1 MPVRSP
7 WMPRRTFL
15 VALSLLSCL
24 PARADTIRLIDGTSL
39 QDVEVLAEQ
48 LDGVTYRR
56 KGRSSEERLDAE
68 RVLEIERERL
78 PAALEQAERLVERDA
93 IHEGIA
99 LLERFAANPAEAQ
112 RAKQDWAV
120 GHALARAL
128 HLQVAQGE
136 LAAAIETANLLL
148 AQAPPS
154 RHVPSALLAK
164 AGAQRALGDAPGAQA
179 TLDALRDLIVSRH
192 LAARWSLELDLARLL
207 GYAELS
213 APARRNRLAE
223 IAEQAG
229 SAWPPV
235 RNRALLLEAES
246 YLEGSAPDLA
256 KASAHF
262 EQILAEPI
270 ADDDLLARAHAGLG
284 ECQLQAA
291 EQRLAAGDD
300 AAQAL
305 RAATLSC
312 MRVVVLYP
320 EQAELAAKCMFLAAR
335 ACELLGDEVS
345 TADAR
350 RLIAALLKRHP
361 TSKWAAL
368 AQESRK

>member
-1 MPVRSP
+1 MA
-7 WMPRRTFL
+7 RRAFL
-15 VALSLLSCL
+15 AALSLLPCL
-24 PARADTIRLIDGTSL
+24 PARADTIRLVDGTSL

-56 KGRSSEERLDAE
+56 KGRGSEERLDAE

-78 PAALEQAERLVERDA
+78 PAPLEQAERLVERDA
-93 IHEGIA
+93 IQKGIA
-99 LLERFAANPAEAQ
+99 LLQRFAANPTEAQ

-120 GHALARAL
+120 AHALARAM
-128 HLQVAQGE
+128 HLQLAQGE
-136 LAAAIETANLLL
+136 LASAIESANLLQ
-148 AQAPPS
+148 AQAPQS

-164 AGAQRALGDAPGAQA
+164 AGAQRALGEASGAQA
-179 TLDALRDLIVSRH
+179 TLDALRDLIAARH
-192 LAARWSLELDLARLL
+192 LGARWSLELDIARLQ

-213 APARRNRLAE
+213 ASARRDRLGE

-246 YLEGSAPDLA
+246 FLEGSAPDFANARAL
-256 KASAHF
+256 F
-262 EQILAEPI
+262 ERTLAEPI
-270 ADDDLLARAHAGLG
+270 AEDDTLARAHAGLG

-291 EQRLAAGDD
+291 EQRLAAGAD
-300 AAQAL
+300 ATAEL
-305 RAATLSC
+305 RAALLSS
-312 MRVVVLYP
+312 MRVVVLYR

-345 TADAR
+345 KADAR
-350 RLIAALLKRHP
+350 RLIAALLQRHP

-368 AQESRK
+368 AQESRR